1 MYLTDSEKKLTV
13 DEINAF
19 NAYFD
24 YHLPSSFLDFYLKN
38 NGGYPHNN
46 EDGNPFILGGFNPI
60 KYGDLPIEQLYHDLI
75 ESFGELRNMVPFA
88 YDDGGNTFLLSL
100 KSDDSLGK
108 VFIFLM
114 DDKEVELVADSF
126 SEFLEELFA

>member
-46 EDGNPFILGGFNPI
+46 EEGNPFILGGFNPI

-88 YDDGGNTFLLSL
+88 YDDGGTLFYYLSN
-100 KSDDSLGK
+100 
-108 VFIFLM
+108 LM
-114 DDKEVELVADSF
+114 IH
-126 SEFLEELFA
+126 